1 MDPGVISF
9 SSSSNLNHEFIN
21 DVHWF
26 SPLTLFSYLASLHSQ
41 NISNP
46 NKKKNKSRLLGYQ
59 KTSHVTHT
67 SIRRTPQRK
76 IPRMS
81 ARMTSNSLQR
91 ISVSEHLAPERMG
104 SGSHFKVCVADEAS
118 AATGM
123 NDGSG
128 LIGLGD
134 DGTSSIWGG
143 LMQIK
148 VCVFFVGSQ
157 SRIPSSYYFSEAVY
171 FIGKWSMFFV

>member
-1 MDPGVISF
+1 
-9 SSSSNLNHEFIN
+9 
-21 DVHWF
+21 
-26 SPLTLFSYLASLHSQ
+26 
-41 NISNP
+41 
-46 NKKKNKSRLLGYQ
+46 
-59 KTSHVTHT
+59 
-67 SIRRTPQRK
+67 
-76 IPRMS
+76 
-81 ARMTSNSLQR
+81 MTSNSLQR

-143 LMQIK
+143 LMQIE
-148 VCVFFVGSQ
+148 VCAFFVGS
-157 SRIPSSYYFSEAVY
+157 
-171 FIGKWSMFFV
+171 